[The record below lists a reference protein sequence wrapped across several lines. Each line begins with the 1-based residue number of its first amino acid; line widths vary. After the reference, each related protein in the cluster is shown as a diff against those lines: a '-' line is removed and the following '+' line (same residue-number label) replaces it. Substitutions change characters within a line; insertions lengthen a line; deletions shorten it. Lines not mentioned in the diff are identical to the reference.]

1 MKENVEKKD
10 SFHLYY
16 FLGCQ
21 ILKACVLW
29 LRSQEIKRYVI
40 LSVIA
45 AACSSSTEVG
55 VESQDA
61 LLATGA
67 IGLVVMPTNCD
78 YLLIS
83 HLTILCFFLVM

>member
-1 MKENVEKKD
+1 MKGKRSKKD
-10 SFHLYY
+10 SFHLFY

-21 ILKACVLW
+21 ILKACLLW

-45 AACSSSTEVG
+45 AAACSRSTAVG

-61 LLATGA
+61 SLATGA
-67 IGLVVMPTNCD
+67 AWLAACCRAVQ
-78 YLLIS
+78 L
-83 HLTILCFFLVM
+83 